1 MRLGIDFGTT
11 RTVVSA
17 ALDGRYAVAS
27 FELGDGFC
35 DYLRGLAVQL
45 GDTLHFGHEAA
56 ALLAQGAPGVTGV
69 VRSVKRAVSELGPDE
84 RVEAL
89 RGRPVTALELATAY
103 LRWVHVAIRTRSNLE
118 LGEGEPLQVMA
129 AVPAGAGSRQRFL
142 TIEAFTRAGFE
153 VAGLVN
159 EPTAAAV
166 EYAHRH
172 LKGVGKRSPKRYVVI
187 YDLGGGTFDTAAV
200 SLEGGRRFSLLRSEG
215 VPTLGGDDFDERVLQ
230 LALERA
236 GVSVDSLT
244 PANRVAALESCRE
257 AKEGLKPAS
266 RRLLVDLTSHATAL
280 PGELGPVVLSTR
292 ELYAAC
298 QELIDRTLAP
308 VERLFAGLREH
319 GSDPD
324 NTRELGGLYLVG
336 GATAFPA
343 VARALRKRYGRKII
357 LAPQPHASTAVGL
370 AIAGDPDA
378 GVLVREAT
386 TRYFG
391 VWREAANGSEIVF
404 DPIFGRDVL
413 PGEAAVV
420 AERRYTP
427 AHAVGHLRFLECSAL
442 GHGGRPEGQLTPWP
456 TVLFP
461 YDPLLAD
468 HPDLDACAV
477 ARRPDGPRDH
487 VIETYTYERDGT
499 IALKIENATRGYRQ
513 TYVLG
518 AR

>member
-17 ALDGRYAVAS
+17 ALDGRYAVVS

-45 GDTLHFGHEAA
+45 GDTLYFGDEAA
-56 ALLAQGAPGVTGV
+56 ALLTRGAPGVTGV
-69 VRSVKRAVSELGPDE
+69 VRSVKRAVSERRPQD

-89 RGRPVTALELATAY
+89 TGRPVTALELATAY

-118 LGEGEPLQVMA
+118 LDEGERLQVMA

-153 VAGLVN
+153 VSGLVN

-166 EYAHRH
+166 EYARRH

-187 YDLGGGTFDTAAV
+187 YDLGGGTFDTAAI
-200 SLEGGRRFSLLRSEG
+200 SLEGRRFSLLRSEG
-215 VPTLGGDDFDERVLQ
+215 VPTLGGDDFDERILE
-230 LALERA
+230 LAIARA
-236 GVSVDSLT
+236 GAGVTMT
-244 PANRVAALESCRE
+244 PANRVAALERCRE
-257 AKEGLKPAS
+257 AKEGLTPAS
-266 RRLLVDLTSHATAL
+266 RRLLV
-280 PGELGPVVLSTR
+280 ELSSPASAQAEEPAPVVLSTR

-298 QELIDRTLAP
+298 GELVECTLAP
-308 VERLFAGLREH
+308 VERLFAGLRDH
-319 GSDPD
+319 GIDPD

-391 VWREAANGSEIVF
+391 VWREGANGREIIF
-404 DPIFGRDVL
+404 DPIFSRDAL
-413 PGEAAVV
+413 PGDAAVV

-442 GHGGRPEGQLTPWP
+442 GQGGRPEGQLTPWP

-461 YDPLLAD
+461 YDPILVD
-468 HPDLDACAV
+468 HPALGTCSV
-477 ARRPDGPRDH
+477 SRRPDAPRDH
-487 VIETYTYERDGT
+487 VVETYTYERDGT
-499 IALKIENATRGYRQ
+499 IALQIENATRGYRQ